1 MNKQTEN
8 LSYFG
13 AFMTFMTGL
22 SWSDLASIFGIL
34 FGLSTLL
41 INWHYKQKDYELRK
55 LEIEKGLSHEKTH
68 H

>member
-34 FGLSTLL
+34 FGLATLL

-55 LEIEKGLSHEKTH
+55 LEIEKGLSHEKAH